1 MSGMRSRRS
10 TAARSRYLAFV
21 SGEGLQPAARKE
33 IAMALRQPAWERY
46 RAAAIT
52 YLQRLSR
59 QVGRR

>member
-1 MSGMRSRRS
+1 
-10 TAARSRYLAFV
+10 V

-46 RAAAIT
+46 RAAALT